1 MSGSEN
7 NLSHS
12 LEKNLKPRES
22 QYGCGHGKKAVHA
35 YLGLLVESYSCTVPN
50 ILVPTDVRGQRS
62 HTGGLEWGR
71 EGSSHS
77 EDMFGLAQQ
86 DLNFF

>member
-1 MSGSEN
+1 MVVVT
-7 NLSHS
+7 
-12 LEKNLKPRES
+12 
-22 QYGCGHGKKAVHA
+22 GKGQCT
-35 YLGLLVESYSCTVPN
+35 LIWDFWVESYSCTVPN
-50 ILVPTDVRGQRS
+50 ILVPRDVRGQRS